1 MERQVARENRDFLRH
16 VRRRGF
22 PSRRLRVRRCWVRQE
37 PRRKALG
44 PILRKEVLWILHLL
58 LLEVV
63 LRRERKSISRFSR

>member
-1 MERQVARENRDFLRH
+1 MALLAARETQVSPHR

-22 PSRRLRVRRCWVRQE
+22 PSRRLRMRRCWVRQE
-37 PRRKALG
+37 PRRKALR
-44 PILRKEVLWILHLL
+44 PILRKEVLWIRHLL